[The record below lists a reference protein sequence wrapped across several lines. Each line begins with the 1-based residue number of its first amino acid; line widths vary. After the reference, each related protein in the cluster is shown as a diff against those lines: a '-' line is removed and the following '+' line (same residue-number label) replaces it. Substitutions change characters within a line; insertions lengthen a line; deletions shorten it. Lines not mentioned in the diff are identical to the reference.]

1 MPQLSVVIPCFNGEQ
16 YLSEAI
22 QSILDQTYQDF
33 EIVIT
38 NDGSTDGSI
47 DRIRAFDDSR
57 ILLYNFDRNRGV
69 AAATNNC
76 IQHARG
82 KYLAIL
88 DADNVFVPNK
98 LETQLQFL
106 EKHPEIGA
114 VFSWVE
120 LIEDSGSE
128 LKDTGHPYYAL
139 FDQPNRTRQEWLNHF
154 FYRNNCLCHPSA
166 MIRRECYD
174 AVGYYDTRLSQL
186 LDFDLWIR
194 LCRQYE
200 IFIIPEKLLRFRIH
214 DDDSNL
220 SGQSLGAQ
228 SRHDWQ
234 ASQIL
239 NNYLAISNTAEL
251 LEVFPELCRFGPQL
265 DDDLVPYY
273 LSMLAFDGDYTSAKL
288 WALNTLYGLLGSPAA
303 RKLRDTAGFEE
314 IDFIRMTSDPDV
326 FDLARRVRRQRIQL
340 YEQEKIGH
348 QRAHLIQQ
356 QQRRI
361 ESIENSWFWKLTRP
375 LRAIRKLA
383 RRLSDGRRPLRN
395 ILLECDRITYS
406 SQSLDLS
413 GWALSE
419 DGIDRVEV
427 SLNGVFV
434 ANAEYG
440 IARGDIQE
448 AYPSIAD
455 SLNSGFHLN
464 LELSSLPITDASE
477 QRVLMR
483 AIDRNGNH
491 REISRVVNLG
501 LCQE

>member
-1 MPQLSVVIPCFNGEQ
+1 M
-16 YLSEAI
+16 
-22 QSILDQTYQDF
+22 DQTYQDF

-38 NDGSTDGSI
+38 NDGSLDGSVS
-47 DRIRAFDDSR
+47 RIQAFDDSR

-82 KYLAIL
+82 KYVAIL
-88 DADNVFVPNK
+88 DADNVFLPAK
-98 LETQLQFL
+98 LDTQVQFL
-106 EKHPEIGA
+106 EKRPEIGA
-114 VFSWVE
+114 AFTWVQ
-120 LIEDSGSE
+120 LIDDSGRV
-128 LKDTGHPYYAL
+128 LKDTDHPYYTL

-166 MIRRECYD
+166 MIRKECYE

-200 IFIIPEKLLRFRIH
+200 IFIIPEKLLKFRIH

-239 NNYLAISNTAEL
+239 NNYLAISSTDEL
-251 LEVFPELCRFGPQL
+251 LEIFPEVSRFGPQL
-265 DDDLVPYY
+265 DDDLIPYY

-303 RKLRDTAGFEE
+303 KKLRDVAGFEE

-326 FDLARRVRRQRIQL
+326 FDLAGRVRLQGIQL
-340 YEQEKIGH
+340 HEQETLGH
-348 QRAHLIQQ
+348 QQTHLIQQ

-361 ESIENSWFWKLTRP
+361 ESIENSWSWKLTRP
-375 LRAIRKLA
+375 LREIRKLGH
-383 RRLSDGRRPLRN
+383 RLSDSKKPLRS
-395 ILLECDRITYS
+395 ILLECDRVTYT
-406 SQSLDLS
+406 SQSLDVS

-419 DGIDRVEV
+419 KGDR
-427 SLNGVFV
+427 
-434 ANAEYG
+434 
-440 IARGDIQE
+440 
-448 AYPSIAD
+448 
-455 SLNSGFHLN
+455 SG
-464 LELSSLPITDASE
+464 
-477 QRVLMR
+477 
-483 AIDRNGNH
+483 
-491 REISRVVNLG
+491 
-501 LCQE
+501 